1 MQVVDWDR
9 KSADADK
16 EKHPH
21 NMNVN
26 EIMLVKLHSA
36 EERCCI
42 DNCFGKMVFLH

>member
-9 KSADADK
+9 KPADADK
-16 EKHPH
+16 GKHPP

-26 EIMLVKLHSA
+26 ETMLVKLHSA

-42 DNCFGKMVFLH
+42 SNRFGKKVSF